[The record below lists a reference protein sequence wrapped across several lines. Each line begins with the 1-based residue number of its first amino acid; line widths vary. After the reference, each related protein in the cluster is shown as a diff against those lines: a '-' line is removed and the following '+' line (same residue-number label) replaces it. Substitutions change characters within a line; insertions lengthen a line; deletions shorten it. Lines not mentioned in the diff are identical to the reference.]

1 MGRHYITLE
10 LQVKVSTLLFK
21 RAIGSKSKL
30 SMDDKITSTLGKN
43 CSGFYVVRAGPLNLR

>member
-1 MGRHYITLE
+1 MLE

-30 SMDDKITSTLGKN
+30 SMDDKITSALGKN
-43 CSGFYVVRAGPLNLR
+43 CSGFYVVRAGSLNLR